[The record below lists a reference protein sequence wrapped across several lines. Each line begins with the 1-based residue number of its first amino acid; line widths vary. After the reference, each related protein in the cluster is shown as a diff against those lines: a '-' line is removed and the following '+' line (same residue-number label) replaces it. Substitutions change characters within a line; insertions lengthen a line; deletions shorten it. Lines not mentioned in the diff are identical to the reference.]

1 MCLLI
6 PFSLFGA
13 AIVSAVS
20 LFRKATQIISWI
32 TWLVPPSLAYQH
44 FRMRQLRRRLSRGE
58 QLFRLISEN
67 AADMI
72 AVVDMNGRRLYNS
85 PAYKKVLG
93 YSSKELRATSSF
105 QQIHPDDLSK
115 VRAAAEQ
122 ARRTGVGQRLEYRI
136 RHKDGHWLVLES
148 TASAIRNE
156 QGEVEK
162 LVIVNRDITER
173 KQAEEKLHHT
183 ALHDALTDLPN
194 RRLFLERL
202 QRAFDRA
209 RKNPA
214 YKFAVLFVD
223 IDGFKVF
230 NDTMGHNVGDE
241 LIREISHRLA
251 NCLRFED
258 TLSRP
263 TGKSGSGFHQG
274 EEVLARL
281 GGDEFTILVG
291 SIQDPSDAM
300 RVANRIQDALGTFA
314 VEGREVFISASIGI
328 ALSTM
333 SRNTAEELLR
343 DADIAMYRAKTLGK
357 SRCEF
362 FDPEMHTK
370 AVTRLDLETDLR
382 RAVEEHEFRLHYQP
396 IVDLETGRIAG
407 FEALVRW
414 QRSQQCLVYP
424 DSFIGVAEATG
435 LIVPLG
441 KWILLEAC
449 RKAQLWQARSSQDSA
464 LTVTVNVSPRQFA
477 YPQLVADI
485 KGTLDQTGIDPR
497 RLHLELTESA
507 AMADPA
513 RTKGILSQLKR
524 LGVGICLDD
533 FGTGHSS
540 LSRLRRFPVDIVKID
555 RAFASHID
563 TDAEARQIARLIIE
577 FAHTVNLRV
586 IAEGIETTAQL
597 DHLKS
602 LGCEFGQGYLF
613 SKPLDH
619 DAVEPLLAASQ
630 ACALPPSQPSAKA
643 KSQSAGRS

>member
-1 MCLLI
+1 MLVPSTFL
-6 PFSLFGA
+6 GA
-13 AIVSAVS
+13 SIVAAASF
-20 LFRKATQIISWI
+20 FRQAAQVTFWVI
-32 TWLVPPSLAYQH
+32 WLVPPYLAYQH
-44 FRMRQLRRRLSRGE
+44 FRMWQLRWRLSRRE
-58 QLFRLISEN
+58 ELFRLISEN

-72 AVVDMNGRRLYNS
+72 ALVDVNGHRLYNS

-93 YSSKELRATSSF
+93 YSSKELRATLSF
-105 QQIHPDDLSK
+105 QQIHPDDLPK

-136 RHKDGHWLVLES
+136 RHKNGQWLVLES

-156 QGEVEK
+156 KGVVEK
-162 LVIVNRDITER
+162 FVIVNRDITER
-173 KQAEEKLHHT
+173 KRAEERLQHT

-194 RRLFLERL
+194 RSLFLERL
-202 QRAFDRA
+202 QHAFERA
-209 RKNPA
+209 RKNPD

-230 NDTMGHNVGDE
+230 NDTMGHSVGDE
-241 LIREISHRLA
+241 LIIEIGHRLA
-251 NCLRFED
+251 KCLRFED

-263 TGKSGSGFHQG
+263 TGEPGSGFHQG

-328 ALSTM
+328 AVSTTP
-333 SRNTAEELLR
+333 RATAEELLR

-362 FDPEMHTK
+362 FDQEMHTK

-382 RAVEEHEFRLHYQP
+382 RAVEEQEFRLHFQP
-396 IVDLETGRIAG
+396 IVQLETGRIVG

-414 QRSQQCLVYP
+414 QRSPQCLVFP

-449 RKAQLWQARSSQDSA
+449 RKAQLWHTRSLRDPA
-464 LTVTVNVSPRQFA
+464 LSVTVNVSPRQFA
-477 YPQLVADI
+477 HPQLVTDI
-485 KGTLDQTGIDPR
+485 REVLDETGIDPC
-497 RLHLELTESA
+497 RLHLELTESV

-513 RTKGILSQLKR
+513 RTNQVLFQLKD
-524 LGVGICLDD
+524 LGIGICLDD

-555 RAFASHID
+555 RSFVSHID

-577 FAHTVNLRV
+577 FAHTVGLQV
-586 IAEGIETTAQL
+586 IAEGAETSAHV

-602 LGCEFGQGYLF
+602 LGCEFVQGHFF
-613 SKPLDH
+613 SK
-619 DAVEPLLAASQ
+619 AVDEDEVERLLAASQ
-630 ACALPPSQPSAKA
+630 EGFSRPSQPVAKA
-643 KSQSAGRS
+643 QSQSAGTG